1 MPTLSVSASVVAVDG
16 VITVALSP
24 VLALKSWTGVEALTL
39 ANRVIF
45 ALASSEFPQVPACNP
60 VQHGCSFS
68 EQLPVPSPLQQEN
81 GTLLAVQTALG
92 PEVPLPSQL

>member
-1 MPTLSVSASVVAVDG
+1 VFAFVVAVDG

-24 VLALKSWTGVEALTL
+24 VFAVESSTAVTPTL
-39 ANRVIF
+39 ANRVMF
-45 ALASSEFPQVPACNP
+45 ALASSEFPQVPACSP

-68 EQLPVPSPLQQEN
+68 EQLPVPSPLQQEK
-81 GTLLAVQTALG
+81 GEPLVVQTAFG